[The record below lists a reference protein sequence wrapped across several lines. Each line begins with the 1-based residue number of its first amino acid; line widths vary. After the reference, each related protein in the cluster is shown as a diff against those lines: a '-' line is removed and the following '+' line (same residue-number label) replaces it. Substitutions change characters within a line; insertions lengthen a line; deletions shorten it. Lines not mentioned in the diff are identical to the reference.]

1 MSIYTN
7 IKYTYTI
14 YYMANL
20 TIYLPDEVEREVRRA
35 ADESNMSVS
44 KWVADRVGKSLETLW
59 PAEFLALAGA
69 FPDFPEAEE
78 LRQGYGEDVSR
89 ESLD

>member
-1 MSIYTN
+1 
-7 IKYTYTI
+7 
-14 YYMANL
+14 MANL
-20 TIYLPDEVEREVRRA
+20 TIYLPDDLERQVREA

-44 KWVADRVGKSLETLW
+44 KWVADQVGKSVERSW

-69 FPDFPEAEE
+69 FPDFPEAEA
-78 LRQGYGEDVSR
+78 LREGYGEDVRR